1 MADPLAVLWP
11 LRPMFFVLIAAAY
24 LRLTRKLDITDI
36 TSFTYLLSSVCSV
49 NPRNNMVDWYN
60 KGVSNRNLH
69 LVSLLALFLAIP

>member
-24 LRLTRKLDITDI
+24 LRLTRKLDTTDI
-36 TSFTYLLSSVCSV
+36 VSLTYLLSSVCSV
-49 NPRNNMVDWYN
+49 NPRKNMGNWYN
-60 KGVSNRNLH
+60 KCVLDRNPH